1 MQASVECLP
10 VLDQKTFARK
20 RALLLGVVGV
30 SYGLLVAANAA
41 SQATGP
47 ATQTTPGI
55 VTGHVRGPG
64 GVDVPGATVKLIET
78 QTGERKETWSDEAGD
93 YNPAGGG
100 AGAYKHPDSR

>member
-1 MQASVECLP
+1 MECLP
-10 VLDQKTFARK
+10 VLDQKPFARK
-20 RALLLGVVGV
+20 RALLLGVLGA
-30 SYGLLVAANAA
+30 SCGLLVAANAA

-78 QTGERKETWSDEAGD
+78 QTEERKRSEERRVGKECRSRWSP
-93 YNPAGGG
+93 Y
-100 AGAYKHPDSR
+100 H